1 MFVEVLKEISQTV
14 ANGMVM
20 KCPSQCFFDVCS
32 VFPFLK
38 IVPINASIKTF
49 LVAAWHKRVVAFVEF
64 FGGIEVVGEVECLA
78 HIGQIEA
85 SF

>member
-1 MFVEVLKEISQTV
+1 
-14 ANGMVM
+14 
-20 KCPSQCFFDVCS
+20 
-32 VFPFLK
+32 VFALFQ
-38 IVPINASIKTF
+38 IVPIDASIETF